1 MPLLY
6 DSSLDYCE
14 YYFVVDL
21 LQQYYGL
28 CSLEIGHVKREDA
41 GVYTVTATNP
51 RGNISCS
58 ATLDVQSKSLKVN
71 KVVAFA
77 LCRAALTAVLVCF
90 WDALQV

>member
-1 MPLLY
+1 MY
-6 DSSLDYCE
+6 VCM
-14 YYFVVDL
+14 FVCDL

-58 ATLDVQSKSLKVN
+58 ATLDVQS
-71 KVVAFA
+71 
-77 LCRAALTAVLVCF
+77 RY
-90 WDALQV
+90 